1 MDIPSFRFLPNK
13 SGIRSQARKELQEL
27 PPDLLDI
34 LLLILLFRFLHL
46 LPLLFLL
53 VLLLRLLLA
62 LHHRLL
68 IGLILRL
75 TRDHNIISWQQQLTP
90 MMGSPDGSDRIEA
103 CADYTATRGRGPRR
117 PV

>member
-103 CADYTATRGRGPRR
+103 CADYP
-117 PV
+117 